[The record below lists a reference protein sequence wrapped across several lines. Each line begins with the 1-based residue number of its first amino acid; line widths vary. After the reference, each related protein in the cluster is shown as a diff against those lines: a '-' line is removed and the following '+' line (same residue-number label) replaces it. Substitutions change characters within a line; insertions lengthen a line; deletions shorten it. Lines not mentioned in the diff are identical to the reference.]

1 VSDEQLI
8 AALRRAVERDEIA
21 VAYQPKLELA
31 TGRLIGV
38 EALARW
44 TDPELGRQSPADFI
58 PLAEAEGLIEPL
70 TEAGIRRALRQWR
83 EWREQGLTLGIA
95 VNISPLLLG
104 GLDFPDR
111 LQRLCAEQDV
121 PCEHLTIELTEGA
134 TQHVVHLMDAL
145 TRLRI
150 KGIRAA
156 IDDFG
161 TGYSSLLQLRQLPFT
176 ELKIDKWFVDDAMR
190 SGESALIIRS
200 IIDLAHALGLAV
212 TAEGIETQEQLDLLR
227 RYGCNEGQ
235 GALFAMPMPGE
246 ALGEWAAG
254 EGTRWLQTGSMAEA

>member
-1 VSDEQLI
+1 MIDLR
-8 AALRRAVERDEIA
+8 AALKRAVAQGETELF
-21 VAYQPKLELA
+21 YQPKMELA
-31 TGRLIGV
+31 TGRLVGV

-44 TDPELGRQSPADFI
+44 TDPELGPQSPAEFI
-58 PLAEAEGLIEPL
+58 PLAEEEGLIGAL
-70 TEAGIRRALRQWR
+70 TDAGIREALAQWLV
-83 EWREQGLTLGIA
+83 WRDQGLRLGIA

-104 GLDFPDR
+104 DLDFPDR
-111 LQRLCAEQDV
+111 LQRLCLEQGV

-134 TQHVVHLMDAL
+134 TQHAMNLMDTL

-176 ELKIDKWFVDDAMR
+176 ELKVDKWFVDDAMR

-200 IIDLAHALGLAV
+200 IIDLAHALGLTV
-212 TAEGIETQEQLDLLR
+212 TAEGIETVEQLDLLAG
-227 RYGCNEGQ
+227 YGCNEGQ
-235 GALFAMPMPGE
+235 GALFAMPMPGPE
-246 ALGEWAAG
+246 LAPWAVEHGA
-254 EGTRWLQTGSMAEA
+254 RWRERGRSVLQA